1 MITNVRANYIS
12 HRIPLST
19 KSALTVAGK
28 KGRVME
34 RRILKDFQ
42 IGLVEGI
49 VNEVLVK
56 SHEPKD
62 VFSQIAKAIGTRSSS
77 KSKNWNDLVRKNT
90 VVRDPIGSTQASIHR
105 VHRRSLRRAIIDN
118 AHKGL
123 DMNTDKLL
131 EYNPLLSEVSQTTR
145 VAYVKFM
152 TKKMRKDDHM
162 DSIILENEAE
172 GQPKVPVGGEGVS
185 AKEAFGSIIK
195 KASIKRR
202 ESEEEMKL
210 TAPIEPTI
218 SAAAPVIESPRPD
231 IKDFRCRTP
240 IVEDPNEDRVMSPE
254 MKNYD
259 PAPSSLSPPE
269 KSPSPHPPPTPISSP
284 IPKATSS
291 EPPPS
296 DDDDG
301 EQSETAA
308 GAHIPGD
315 LLPVPVVEGRPQTP
329 KEGRGEVRR
338 VPPIIITSS
347 KGKSAVSGRN
357 LEGWI

>member
-1 MITNVRANYIS
+1 
-12 HRIPLST
+12 
-19 KSALTVAGK
+19 
-28 KGRVME
+28 ME

-105 VHRRSLRRAIIDN
+105 VHRRSLRRAIMDN

-152 TKKMRKDDHM
+152 TKKMKKDDHM
-162 DSIILENEAE
+162 DSIILENEADA
-172 GQPKVPVGGEGVS
+172 QTKVPVGGEGVS

-210 TAPIEPTI
+210 TPPIEPTI
-218 SAAAPVIESPRPD
+218 PVAPLIESPRPD

-254 MKNYD
+254 IKNDD
-259 PAPSSLSPPE
+259 PAPTSLSPPDVHAPE
-269 KSPSPHPPPTPISSP
+269 KSPYPHPPPTPISSP
-284 IPKATSS
+284 IPKSTSP

-296 DDDDG
+296 DDEESD
-301 EQSETAA
+301 TAA
-308 GAHIPGD
+308 GTHTPGD
-315 LLPVPVVEGRPQTP
+315 LLPVPVVEGRPNTP
-329 KEGRGEVRR
+329 KDGRDEVRR